1 MISPEDIR
9 KGIDRLGGMIDRW
22 SGNTLDSA
30 LGDDICRLLRELRAE
45 YSESRSSF
53 GTEQV
58 DELRDLKQ
66 RFVTLLTGS
75 MSAIVDR
82 FSALTEL
89 LQETKTERERWRE
102 ILGEAV
108 DGDSVQFAGST
119 SVVVVTTATRME
131 LPKRNTGDHQ
141 ELEQLL
147 RDSELWSEV
156 SSISR
161 PLLTKAMDRSDLD
174 KEIRDRIGA
183 LCPVVTSSRF
193 AIQPL
198 DAGD

>member
-1 MISPEDIR
+1 MISPGEIGE
-9 KGIDRLGGMIDRW
+9 GIERLGAMIDRW
-22 SGNTLDSA
+22 EGNTLDST
-30 LGDDICRLLRELRAE
+30 LGDDICRLLRLLRTE

-53 GTEQV
+53 GTAEV
-58 DELRDLKQ
+58 DRLRDLKQ
-66 RFVTLLTGS
+66 RFLTVLSGS

-108 DGDSVQFAGST
+108 DGDSVQFDGSR
-119 SVVVVTTATRME
+119 SVVVVTTTTRME

-161 PLLTKAMDRSDLD
+161 PLLTKAMGSSDLD
-174 KEIRDRIGA
+174 KEIQDRIGA